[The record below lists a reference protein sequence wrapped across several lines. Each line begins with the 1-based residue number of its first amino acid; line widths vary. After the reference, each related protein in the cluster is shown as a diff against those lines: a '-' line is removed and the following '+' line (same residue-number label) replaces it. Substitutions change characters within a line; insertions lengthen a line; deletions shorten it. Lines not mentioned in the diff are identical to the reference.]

1 MSMLHRLDKDSYE
14 KVHLTDFEDTKLY
27 AIKKKKKILDG
38 YGDWRTPKKT
48 HDHINMIVDL

>member
-1 MSMLHRLDKDSYE
+1 M
-14 KVHLTDFEDTKLY
+14 HLSDFEDTKLY
-27 AIKKKKKILDG
+27 VIDDYERILDG